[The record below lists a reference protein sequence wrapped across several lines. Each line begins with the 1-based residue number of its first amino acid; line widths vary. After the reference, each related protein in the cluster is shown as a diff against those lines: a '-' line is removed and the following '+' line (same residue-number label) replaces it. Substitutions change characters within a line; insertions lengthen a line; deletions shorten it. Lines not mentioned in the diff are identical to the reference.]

1 MITVVATLIYNL
13 PCPLGQW
20 EIFFVLLWTK
30 KRELL
35 VMSNSRL
42 LKYMCNLLVFDV
54 GFFEAE
60 TFFLVNNFEYK
71 AYDECSHAQ

>member
-1 MITVVATLIYNL
+1 M
-13 PCPLGQW
+13 GD
-20 EIFFVLLWTK
+20 FFVLLWTK

-54 GFFEAE
+54 GLFEAE
-60 TFFLVNNFEYK
+60 TFFLVNNF
-71 AYDECSHAQ
+71 